1 MNLLKE
7 IGAILGFVAFGGLA
21 VLSFLTF
28 QQARHLRR
36 LRDWAGR
43 SPERALAEAERV
55 AEVAGEATIAR
66 EGGHEGLPEEE
77 DRGPGRMAR
86 LRGELAYRW
95 EELDR
100 RSPVDAKFLVAG
112 ILAVIIGVGIVTSGF
127 GLLGGDTAPS
137 TDVEATTGS
146 SSSGKEKEP
155 PPVKVAVLNGTT
167 PEGGVGV
174 PGIAD
179 AASKFVED
187 AGYKVGNVDNAPFS
201 TTSVVMYAEGA
212 DSDAN
217 DLAAALE
224 DTLGT
229 TDVTPITPEVAD
241 VAGRADI
248 ALIIGQDDQ
257 GIS

>member
-43 SPERALAEAERV
+43 SPERALVEADRV

-66 EGGHEGLPEEE
+66 EGGREGLPEEE

-100 RSPVDAKFLVAG
+100 RSPVDARFLVAG
-112 ILAVIIGVGIVTSGF
+112 ILAVVIGVGIVTSGF
-127 GLLGGDTAPS
+127 GLFGGDMAPS
-137 TDVEATTGS
+137 ADVQATTGKGS
-146 SSSGKEKEP
+146 AKVKKP

-187 AGYKVGNVDNAPFS
+187 AGYKVGNVYNAPFS

-212 DSDAN
+212 DADAN
-217 DLAAALE
+217 DLAAAL
-224 DTLGT
+224 
-229 TDVTPITPEVAD
+229 
-241 VAGRADI
+241 
-248 ALIIGQDDQ
+248 
-257 GIS
+257 